1 VTPLIA
7 LVLLCAGPEPIR
19 FEDYNFQVTPQ
30 PDWERHDS
38 SSPLHLRSGYGIVT
52 FTFWK
57 TPPKDL
63 TAILKGWSTMEQ
75 HFKNPD
81 DRVVGQTK
89 LGGQPALVVEAK
101 KGEFRLTW
109 VVTRYG
115 QHAYGFHYQRPVD
128 SDTDEE
134 AAAMRASFKFLRAP
148 KKPIKL
154 GETDKPIP
162 AKRVTERFWKYEC
175 IKPEGMTQTDPS
187 TISPANRAAGV
198 VAEFRVKAEQT
209 QLVIRILAGK
219 TKQPIKSLAE
229 DRIKRFEDNFKG
241 AKEPVVDRKWKLKGA
256 RKTLHL
262 ALVGRKAQTVKMDWY
277 LAEARNGFTYQFQV
291 YRSGTG
297 KWEKQIAAFL
307 ESFKIVS
314 KTRLQGP

>member
-57 TPPKDL
+57 TPPKD
-63 TAILKGWSTMEQ
+63 
-75 HFKNPD
+75 
-81 DRVVGQTK
+81 
-89 LGGQPALVVEAK
+89 
-101 KGEFRLTW
+101 
-109 VVTRYG
+109 TRYG

-162 AKRVTERFWKYEC
+162 AKKVTERFWKYEC
-175 IKPEGMTQTDPS
+175 IKPEGMTQTDPN
-187 TISPANRAAGV
+187 TFSPANRAAGV